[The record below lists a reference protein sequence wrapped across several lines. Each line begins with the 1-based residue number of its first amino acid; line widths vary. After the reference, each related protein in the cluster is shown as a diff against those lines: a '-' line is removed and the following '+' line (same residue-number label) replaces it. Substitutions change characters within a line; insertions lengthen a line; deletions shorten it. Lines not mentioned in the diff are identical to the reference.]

1 MIVGE
6 APGASEDRT
15 GVAFVGASGRVL
27 EKAIRE
33 LAQLDP
39 TEVYISNAV
48 KCRPPDNRTP
58 SRTEVKACSS
68 YLLGEISEVQPDY
81 ILTLGNTALQAVLR
95 KSGIMKHHGSFERR
109 HGALVMP
116 TLHPAA
122 VLRNPKWARVFA
134 TDVHRFGRRIRG
146 EETSLDTK
154 IKYIRTKQGLR
165 ALRALLMVAKEIAW
179 DVETYT
185 SPHPSDPKRKIYKR
199 KGLHD
204 WHGEDSKI
212 VSISFTVTEGT
223 SYVLLL
229 DHQSPD
235 WSDPYKV
242 LSYLR
247 PALEREDCVYVGHN
261 VKFDARYLFRKTGI
275 RVPHV
280 HDTMLE
286 AHMIDENQP
295 KGLKPQ
301 SQVELGA
308 DAYDADVDVKEAFTE
323 NRKKLLVYNGKD
335 TDYTLRLHHRLWK
348 ELNTDLRSK
357 RIYEQLMMPASR
369 VFMDVEHHGVWVDW
383 QRWEQRYDEATDK
396 RDRVHEYI
404 TRNWVPDELRPL
416 NINSPKQV
424 GHLLFDH
431 LGLPIIER
439 TKTKAPSTAESVLL
453 RLAPDYKI
461 ALAIMKWRKWAKFLN
476 TYLIPWQFV
485 WRDDEGRIHSSYKL
499 HGTVTGR
506 LSGEGGIQQVPRDP
520 FIRSIIGAPPG
531 YAFVQADYSQV
542 ELRIAAMISGDRNML
557 GQYLRGEDIHTIRA
571 QRMTGRLDVTKE
583 ERKKAK
589 AVNFGYIYGMGA
601 AKFVTYAFE
610 NYDVHISFEEA
621 EADRNRFFDDYP
633 ALLPWHERQR
643 RLARRYKRVASPLG
657 RIRHLPDI
665 ESEDDKVQGESER
678 QAINSPVQSM
688 ASDLM
693 LFSAIRLHDLIP
705 PEEGHI
711 VGSVHDSLL
720 FEIREDLVD
729 KWCPIIKATMEDIK
743 AVEKTFG
750 CDITVPIIAD
760 IEVGTHWAEGQPWH
774 PR

>member
-1 MIVGE
+1 MVVGE

-39 TEVYISNAV
+39 TAVYISNAV

-58 SRTEVKACSS
+58 TRTEVKACSP
-68 YLLGEISEVQPDY
+68 YLMGEIAEVQPDF
-81 ILTLGNTALQAVLR
+81 ILTLGNTALQAVLK
-95 KSGIMKHHGSFERR
+95 KSGIMKHHGSFEQR

-134 TDVHRFGRRIRG
+134 SDVHRFGRRIRG
-146 EETSLDTK
+146 EDTSLNTR
-154 IKYIRTKQGLR
+154 IRYVKTKQGLA
-165 ALRALLMVAKEIAW
+165 ALRALLLVAKEIAW
-179 DVETYT
+179 DIETYT
-185 SPHPSDPKRKIYKR
+185 APHPEDPKRKLFKR
-199 KGLHD
+199 SGLHD

-212 VSISFTVTEGT
+212 VSISFTVQEGT

-229 DHQSPD
+229 DHMSPD

-242 LSYLR
+242 LRFLR
-247 PALEREDCVYVGHN
+247 PALEREDCDYITHN
-261 VKFDARYLFRKTGI
+261 GKFDSRFLYRKTGI
-275 RVPHV
+275 RVPHS
-280 HDTMLE
+280 HDTMLQ
-286 AHMIDENQP
+286 AHMIDENQA
-295 KGLKPQ
+295 KGLKPL

-308 DAYDADVDVKEAFTE
+308 DAYDADVDVRNAYHESP
-323 NRKKLLVYNGKD
+323 KKLLVYNGKD
-335 TDYTLRLHHRLWK
+335 TDYTLRLHHRTIK
-348 ELNTDLRSK
+348 ELRTDTRAN
-357 RIYEQLMMPASR
+357 RIYELLMMPASQ
-369 VFMDVEHHGVWVDW
+369 VFMDIEHHGVWVDW
-383 QRWEQRYDEATDK
+383 KRWEERYDEAMEK
-396 RDRVHEYI
+396 RDLIHDYI
-404 TRNWVPDELRPL
+404 TRKWVPEELRPINL
-416 NINSPKQV
+416 NSPRQV
-424 GHLLFDH
+424 GRLFFEE
-431 LGLPIIER
+431 LELPILER
-439 TKTKAPSTAESVLL
+439 TKSKAPSTAESVLL
-453 RLAPDYKI
+453 RLAPDYPI
-461 ALAIMKWRKWAKFLN
+461 ATALMKWRKWAKFLS
-476 TYLIPWQFV
+476 TYLLPWQYQ
-485 WRDDEGRIHSSYKL
+485 WRDSAGRIHSSYKL

-610 NYDVHISFEEA
+610 NYDVHMTIEEA
-621 EADRNRFFDDYP
+621 EADRARFFEDYP
-633 ALLPWHERQR
+633 ALMPWHERQR

-665 ESEDDKVQGESER
+665 ESEDSKVQGESER

-693 LFSAIRLHDLIP
+693 LGSAITLHGMIP
-705 PEEGHI
+705 RDEGHI

-729 KWCPIIKATMEDIK
+729 KWCPIIKATMEDMER
-743 AVEKTFG
+743 VERMFG
-750 CDITVPIIAD
+750 CEVTVPVVAD
-760 IEVGTHWAEGQPWH
+760 IEVGTHWAEGKPYGS
-774 PR
+774 